1 MRQRFR
7 FAGKRSKEG
16 KNTDFFGEH
25 FQVKRPSIGD
35 VARHAG
41 VSTATVSRALNAPE
55 TVTEK
60 TRRKVTEAVA
70 ELHYVQSETARNFKK
85 QRANAVLVVARDIGN
100 IYYSE
105 IFRGIQRR
113 AEASNYLINIANP
126 SPGGTQDLILSNLR
140 TGKVDGVII
149 LSGHEITDPDLAL
162 LKKLYA
168 GTPPIVAM
176 SEERGYMKVA
186 HVLIDN
192 ERAGY
197 VAGRHLIEMGHTRIG
212 HAYGPNRTP
221 VRRARAN
228 GLRRALTEA
237 GLPINDNF
245 FFEGGFNAIGGRAAA
260 QSFLSLK
267 DRPTAILCSNDE
279 AAMGFISQLHKYGI
293 TVPDDLSVMGFDD
306 IVLADS
312 YVPALTT
319 VHQPKEEMGR
329 HAMNLLLDIIEK
341 KNRADLPII
350 ELPVHLVPRDSVAR
364 P

>member
-1 MRQRFR
+1 M
-7 FAGKRSKEG
+7 
-16 KNTDFFGEH
+16 
-25 FQVKRPSIGD
+25 KRPSIGD

-60 TRRKVTEAVA
+60 TRRKVTEAVEA
-70 ELHYVQSETARNFKK
+70 LHYVQSETARNFKK
-85 QRANAVLVVARDIGN
+85 QRANAVLVVANDIGN

-113 AEASNYLINIANP
+113 AEASNYSITITNP
-126 SPGGTQDLILSNLR
+126 SPGGTQELILSNLR
-140 TGKVDGVII
+140 TAKVDGVII
-149 LSGHEITDPDLAL
+149 LSGHEIADHDLAL

-176 SEERGYMKVA
+176 SEERGLMRVP
-186 HVLIDN
+186 HILIDN

-197 VAGRHLIEMGHTRIG
+197 IAGRHLIEMGHTKIG
-212 HAYGPNRTP
+212 HAYGPHRTP

-228 GLRRALTEA
+228 GLRRAMGEA
-237 GLPINDNF
+237 GVVINDTW

-267 DRPTAILCSNDE
+267 DKPTAIFVANDE
-279 AAMGFISQLHKYGI
+279 AAMGFISQLHRYGVS
-293 TVPDDLSVMGFDD
+293 VPGDLSVMGFDD
-306 IVLADS
+306 IVLADT
-312 YVPALTT
+312 YVPGLTT

-329 HAMNLLLDIIEK
+329 HAMTLVLDIIEGRT
-341 KNRADLPII
+341 RADLPII

-364 P
+364 IT